1 MKGLSLF
8 SVAAFSLALASCGG
22 SSYPK
27 DQLPQRL
34 AEVCKREYGLTVRAQ
49 VAGSTLGVLVELPGL
64 VDELRKS
71 ASADERAL
79 MDSPPLSVEGRYTE
93 GAFDFRVEVKAPFK
107 LKHPGLEDDPDDGKK
122 EPSDVMKK
130 LRRVSHI
137 VLRACLST
145 DAKIDFYTIIAR
157 DPGSEK
163 YDLIFSGHVMDTK
176 MMQYYAISMG
186 EFRRRSEYSVRRQPE
201 ALAAEI
207 VEAFLIDLRR
217 RSVPELLSAYTARSK
232 RFEAMLPKMI
242 DVATIVQGNEQSLFD
257 QPWHSRQIDEK
268 TVLVAVPLKPLADPG
283 TLLFV
288 VEVKEGMG
296 NPREMPGA
304 LLDILRL
311 SNRELLPE
319 VYQKYGSPETWKDSF
334 YLEPLSLPI
343 FIAKQVARRVMA
355 SAQPIPDQKEE
366 AELKKLP
373 KDLQKMKRLIKKN
386 QPAPAKNLFPPGA
399 ATLQDLAEWVTSDL
413 AYSTKIYQFDQ
424 YREMSLVDVEKGTRW
439 QVPAAQVKL
448 FRERNHPNI
457 SPVP

>member
-27 DQLPQRL
+27 DRLTERL
-34 AEVCKREYGLTVRAQ
+34 AEVCKKEYGLTVRAQ
-49 VAGSTLGVLVELPGL
+49 LAGTTLGVLVELPGL

-79 MDSPPLSVEGRYTE
+79 MDPPLSMEGRYTE
-93 GAFDFRVEVKAPFK
+93 GAFDFRVEIKAPFK

-145 DAKIDFYTIIAR
+145 DARIEFYTIIAR

-163 YDLIFSGHVMDTK
+163 YDLIFSGHLIDTK

-201 ALAAEI
+201 ALATEI

-217 RSVPELLSAYTARSK
+217 RSVPQLLSAYTARSK

-242 DVATIVQGNEQSLFD
+242 DVATLIQGNEQKLFD

-283 TLLFV
+283 ILLFV

-304 LLDILRL
+304 FLDILRL

-319 VYQKYGSPETWKDSF
+319 AYRKYGPPESWKDAF
-334 YLEPLSLPI
+334 YLEPLSLPV
-343 FIAKQVARRVMA
+343 FIAKQVARRLLA
-355 SAQPIPDQKEE
+355 SAAPIPDQKKE
-366 AELKKLP
+366 AGLKKLP
-373 KDLQKMKRLIKKN
+373 NKK
-386 QPAPAKNLFPPGA
+386 QPAPAAKKSLPAGVA
-399 ATLQDLAEWVTSDL
+399 SLQDVAEWVASDM
-413 AYSTKIYQFDQ
+413 AYVTKIYQFDQ

-439 QVPAAQVKL
+439 QIPSAQVEL
-448 FRERNHPNI
+448 FRKKDHPKI